1 MQIQKVLILGAG
13 AIGQVIGTHLRL
25 SGCDVS
31 FWVRP
36 YQKEAFEAKG
46 FTLYNLSSETELH
59 IAAPQLL
66 TEIPEDAQYDA
77 LFLCVRSDQLD
88 AALAQVKASFQ
99 QAENMIL
106 VTLQPGREDAL
117 KVFRALPDLVIVP
130 GTPAFSAYIQDQ
142 RVEYWA
148 PKSMPSMIGAPFN
161 ETLQVRDQI
170 VKLLQRGGIPTKGVN
185 DLEAEVRFPSAALVA
200 LLAAFHLADCSFKNL
215 SHNKKL
221 LNLAAQAIQEGVA
234 ITKKDLGF
242 IPLKYM
248 PLEHISGAALA
259 KFFWALEHS
268 PMFGFMQNMWGV
280 HARKI
285 ETQTYQNLD
294 DLLALSLHQSKN
306 APPALTALAAMTPAK
321 IGEYLKTTS
330 QFSRKDPKKSLKVG
344 VALGFGG
351 LVLWK
356 LLARKRS

>member
-36 YQKEAFEAKG
+36 YQKESFETQG
-46 FTLYNLSSETELH
+46 FTLYNRSSETELH

-66 TEIPEDAQYDA
+66 TEIPEDARYDA

-88 AALAQVKASFQ
+88 AALPQIKARFA
-99 QAENMIL
+99 QAEHMVL
-106 VTLQPGREDAL
+106 VTFQPGREDAL

-130 GTPAFSAYIQDQ
+130 GAPAFSAYFNEN

-148 PKSMPSMIGAPFN
+148 PKALPTLIGAPFN
-161 ETLQVRDQI
+161 ETLQIRDQI
-170 VKLLQRGGIPTKGVN
+170 VQLLQRGGIPSKGVN
-185 DLEAEVRFPSAALVA
+185 DLEAEVRFPSAALVV
-200 LLAAFHLADCSFKNL
+200 LLAAFHLADCSFKSL
-215 SHNKKL
+215 SQNKKL
-221 LNLAAQAIQEGVA
+221 LNLAAQGLQEAIA

-242 IPLKYM
+242 IPVKYKAF
-248 PLEHISGAALA
+248 EHISGKTLSQLL
-259 KFFWALEHS
+259 WALEHS
-268 PMFGFMQNMWGV
+268 PLFGFMQNMWAS

-285 ETQTYQNLD
+285 ETQTYKNLD

-306 APPALTALAAMTPAK
+306 APAALTALAAMTPAK
-321 IGEYLKTTS
+321 IGEYLKTSS
-330 QFSRKDPKKSLKVG
+330 QFTGKDPKKSLKFG
-344 VALGFGG
+344 VAMGLGG

-356 LLARKRS
+356 LLTRKRS

>member
-36 YQKEAFEAKG
+36 SQKEAFEQSG
-46 FTLYNLSSETELH
+46 FSLYNLSSETELH
-59 IAAPQLL
+59 IAAPQIL
-66 TEIPEDAQYDA
+66 TEIPEDLHFDA
-77 LFLCVRSDQLD
+77 LFLCVRSDQLEP
-88 AALAQVKASFQ
+88 ALEQIKQRFH

-106 VTLQPGREDAL
+106 VTFQPGREDAL
-117 KVFRALPDLVIVP
+117 KVFRALPDLIIVP
-130 GTPAFSAYIQDQ
+130 AAPAFSAYIENS
-142 RVEYWA
+142 RVEFWA
-148 PKSMPSMIGAPFN
+148 PKAMPTLIGAPFN
-161 ETLQVRDQI
+161 ETLQVRDDL
-170 VKLLQRGGIPTKGVN
+170 VKTLQKGGIPTKGVN

-200 LLAAFHLADCSFKNL
+200 LLAAFHLAGCSFKNL
-215 SHNKKL
+215 SQNKKL
-221 LNLAAQAIQEGVA
+221 LNLAAQGIQEAIA

-242 IPLKYM
+242 IPLKYKAF
-248 PLEHISGAALA
+248 EHISGTVLE
-259 KFFWALEHS
+259 KFFWTLEHS
-268 PMFGFMQNMWGV
+268 PMAGFMQSMWGV

-285 ETQTYQNLD
+285 EKQTFQNLD

-321 IGEYLKTTS
+321 IGEYLKTSTR
-330 QFSRKDPKKSLKVG
+330 FSKTQNNRSLKLSLAMG
-344 VALGFGG
+344 LGGF
-351 LVLWK
+351 VLWK